1 MRVMVV
7 VLPALGHLFPVV
19 PLAWALRAAGHDV
32 LVATSD
38 GAVDAAVRAGLPV
51 VDAAPGVDIAATV
64 FGQGQGTQEERA
76 RTLRERGK
84 KIAEAGATTPD
95 LVFERFARVST
106 LMADET
112 LRVARDWGPELVV
125 YSRLQGAGLLVAAA
139 LGVPAVEHG
148 FNFVAEPGFA
158 RRYLPHLAEL
168 FSRNGVPPREPR
180 VQPVH
185 VAPPELMIGGG
196 EGWSARYVPYNAGGE
211 LPGRLWEPAGRPRVL
226 VTLGTVVPKMAG
238 LGGLAPLLAAAAETD
253 AEFLLALGG
262 QPEPGALG
270 PLPANVREVP
280 WVPLHLVL
288 TRCAA
293 VVHHGG
299 SGTTLTALAA
309 GVPQLVLP
317 HGADQYL
324 NAGVVD
330 SAGLGLRRE
339 PAEADQKVLAEL
351 LEDGPVRA
359 AARAAARRV
368 RELPAP
374 AALVPRL
381 EALAAAEG

>member
-1 MRVMVV
+1 MKVMIV

-19 PLAWALRAAGHDV
+19 PLAWALRAAGHEV

-38 GAVDAAVRAGLPV
+38 GAVNAAIRAGLPV

-64 FGQGQGTQEERA
+64 FGQGQGTKEERA

-95 LVFERFARVST
+95 LVFERFARVCA
-106 LMADET
+106 LMAGET
-112 LRVARDWGPELVV
+112 LKAARDWRPDLVV

-139 LGVPAVEHG
+139 LGIPAVEHG

-158 RRYLPHLAEL
+158 GRYLPHLAET
-168 FSRNGVPPREPR
+168 FDRNGVPRREPY
-180 VQPVH
+180 VQPLH

-196 EGWSARYVPYNAGGE
+196 EGWPVRYVPYNAGGE
-211 LPGRLWEPAGRPRVL
+211 LPPWLFEPARRPRVL

-238 LGGLAPLLAAAAETD
+238 LDGLAPLLAAAEETD
-253 AEFLLALGG
+253 AEFVLALGG
-262 QPEPGALG
+262 QAEPGALG
-270 PLPANVREVP
+270 PLPANVREAA
-280 WVPLHLVL
+280 WLPLHAALA
-288 TRCAA
+288 RCAA
-293 VVHHGG
+293 IVHHGG

-317 HGADQYL
+317 HGADQYI
-324 NAGVVD
+324 NAGVV
-330 SAGLGLRRE
+330 SGGGFGLSRE
-339 PAEADQKVLAEL
+339 PEAAGQKELAEL
-351 LEDGPVRA
+351 LDDGPIRA
-359 AARAAARRV
+359 AARAVARRL
-368 RELPAP
+368 RDLPPP

-381 EALAAAEG
+381 EGLAAAGG